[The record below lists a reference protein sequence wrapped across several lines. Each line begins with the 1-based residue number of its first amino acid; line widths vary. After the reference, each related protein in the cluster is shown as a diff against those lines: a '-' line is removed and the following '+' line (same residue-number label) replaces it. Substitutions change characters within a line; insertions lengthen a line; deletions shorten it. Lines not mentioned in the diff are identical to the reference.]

1 MEKGSFHTSGPS
13 QSANF
18 SETRSGTSLTRE
30 LDQRVKN
37 IPLPTQMPKG
47 VDFTEIPAAA
57 LKSATLESLISQ
69 NEDLMARLS
78 VTLRKTGEI
87 ESKSHQLEQENQ
99 AIKARFETLK
109 EQFLLLQEKDRMG
122 ALRNFQ
128 ILEENAQQK
137 TQLQRMEKL
146 YADILMQAKA
156 FQNKVIKLE
165 RNQAR
170 LLKGAKA
177 VQERAK
183 IVSRMERELV
193 DLKTSQASSRN
204 SYESRLAD
212 TIGLVES
219 LKNKAQER
227 DEMFEAKTKLE
238 NQLIHERRQAD
249 LKIHEQEERL
259 ADLDKKATELRVEV
273 KELLVDRES
282 KIQEIARLTEEL
294 PHLQADRQRLIEQV
308 ESLQALWN
316 HKQRE
321 LEQAEEKNKN
331 LQKLN
336 QSISLTLNEQRKTV
350 NALETELETERM
362 TNRET
367 VRTLNNEIQ
376 MLRNQMIASS
386 EEKL

>member
-13 QSANF
+13 QSANH

-30 LDQRVKN
+30 LDHRVKN
-37 IPLPTQMPKG
+37 IPLPTQMPRG

-146 YADILMQAKA
+146 YADILSQAKA

-165 RNQAR
+165 RNFAR
-170 LLKGAKA
+170 LRKGAKG

-193 DLKTSQASSRN
+193 DLKTSQASSRT

-249 LKIHEQEERL
+249 LKIHESEERI
-259 ADLDKKATELRVEV
+259 ADLDKKTADLRIEV
-273 KELLVDRES
+273 KELLVDRED
-282 KIQEIARLTEEL
+282 KAQEIARLTEDL
-294 PHLQADRQRLIEQV
+294 PNLQADRQRLIEQV

-321 LEQAEEKNKN
+321 LEQADEKNKN

-336 QSISLTLNEQRKTV
+336 QSISLALNDQRKKMH
-350 NALETELETERM
+350 ALETELETERM
-362 TNRET
+362 ANRDT
-367 VRTLNNEIQ
+367 VRTLKSEIQ
-376 MLRNQMIASS
+376 MLQDQMRASPG
-386 EEKL
+386 EKL

>member
-18 SETRSGTSLTRE
+18 PDTRSGTTLTRE
-30 LDQRVKN
+30 LDDRVKN
-37 IPLPTQMPKG
+37 IPLPTQIPRG

-78 VTLRKTGEI
+78 VTLRKTNEF
-87 ESKSHQLEQENQ
+87 ESKNHQLEQENQ

-137 TQLQRMEKL
+137 HQLERMEKL
-146 YADILMQAKA
+146 YADIFSQAKA

-170 LLKGAKA
+170 LRKGAKA

-193 DLKTSQASSRN
+193 DLKTTQASNRN

-249 LKIHEQEERL
+249 LKIHESEERIAIL
-259 ADLDKKATELRVEV
+259 EKQSTDLRIEV

-282 KIQEIARLTEEL
+282 KMQEVARLTEDL
-294 PHLQADRQRLIEQV
+294 PNIQADRQRLIEQV

-336 QSISLTLNEQRKTV
+336 QSISLTLNDQRK
-350 NALETELETERM
+350 NLHSLESELETERM
-362 TNRET
+362 TSQET
-367 VRTLNNEIQ
+367 IRSLNKEIQ
-376 MLRNQMIASS
+376 MLRAQMIAKP